1 MHSTGISTTG
11 IVTIPDRQG
20 HPSGTTFV
28 EAVALSALDV
38 ANAGDSPLLTHAI
51 DGIEPNR
58 C

>member
-11 IVTIPDRQG
+11 IVTIRDRQG

-38 ANAGDSPLLTHAI
+38 ANAGD
-51 DGIEPNR
+51 
-58 C
+58 